1 MPLTLLLVSTSSPC
15 MPADS
20 ACMERSGLRC
30 WDGACKLIFEN
41 TVLHYEHANR
51 ENSQGKRIYT
61 CCHTTQL
68 PEDGRVQQAPACSP
82 SCSRQWC

>member
-1 MPLTLLLVSTSSPC
+1 MLLLVSMSSHC

-20 ACMERSGLRC
+20 ACMERSGLNVLG
-30 WDGACKLIFEN
+30 WGLQVNLKN
-41 TVLHYEHANR
+41 TVLHYEHAKD

-68 PEDGRVQQAPACSP
+68 PEDGRVHQAPACSP
-82 SCSRQWC
+82 SCSQQ